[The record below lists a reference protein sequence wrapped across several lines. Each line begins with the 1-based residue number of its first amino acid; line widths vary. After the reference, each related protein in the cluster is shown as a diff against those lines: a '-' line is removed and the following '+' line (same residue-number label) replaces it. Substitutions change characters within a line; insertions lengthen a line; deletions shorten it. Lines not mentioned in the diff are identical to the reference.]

1 MLQPKVYSKID
12 KKVLEVVEIDFDYR
26 VIVVRNIKNSN
37 NNIVGTLNFSNVEF
51 MENTGGKDKNGNYI
65 YTGNIVKDDEDIYI
79 IKRSEIYRIFSI
91 GNEKGYLFLDAGRCS
106 EVEVIGNIYENKE
119 LLGNEVE

>member
-1 MLQPKVYSKID
+1 MLRPKVYSKID

-51 MENTGGKDKNGNYI
+51 MECTGGKDKNGNYI
-65 YTGNIVKDDEDIYI
+65 YTGDIVKDDEDIYT
-79 IKRSEIYRIFSI
+79 IKRSEVYKIFSI
-91 GNEKGYLFLDAGRCS
+91 GNSKGYLFLDESRS
-106 EVEVIGNIYENKE
+106 REIEVIGNIYENKE
-119 LLGNEVE
+119 LLKC

>member
-1 MLQPKVYSKID
+1 MLRPKVYSKID

-51 MENTGGKDKNGNYI
+51 MECTGGKDKNGNYI

-91 GNEKGYLFLDAGRCS
+91 GNEKGYLFLDAGRCR

-119 LLGNEVE
+119 FLGC

>member
-1 MLQPKVYSKID
+1 MLRPRVYSKID

-26 VIVVRNIKNSN
+26 AIVVRSIEKSKNSL
-37 NNIVGTLNFSNVEF
+37 VGTLNFSNVEF

-91 GNEKGYLFLDAGRCS
+91 GNEKGYLFLDADRCR
-106 EVEVIGNIYENKE
+106 EIEVIGNIYENKG
-119 LLGNEVE
+119 LLGC

>member
-1 MLQPKVYSKID
+1 MLAPKVYSKID

-26 VIVVRNIKNSN
+26 VIVVRNIKNRK

-91 GNEKGYLFLDAGRCS
+91 GNEKGYLFLDKSRCK
-106 EVEVIGNIYENKE
+106 EVEVIGNIYEDKG
-119 LLGNEVE
+119 LLGNG

>member
-26 VIVVRNIKNSN
+26 VIVVRSIEKSKNSL
-37 NNIVGTLNFSNVEF
+37 VGTLNFSNVEF

-65 YTGNIVKDDEDIYI
+65 YTGNIVKDDENIYI

-106 EVEVIGNIYENKE
+106 EVEVIGNIYENKG
-119 LLGNEVE
+119 LLGC